1 MKKDQGFVGII
12 ILVIVGLALLKYF
25 INFDVFEAAD
35 SPQGQQTI
43 GYTAQILRTIWSYI
57 STPVSY
63 AWSQVAWPLLK
74 LFGTTLQAF
83 IHWSQTG
90 IAPSNSIF

>member
-1 MKKDQGFVGII
+1 MKRDKGFVGII
-12 ILVIVGLALLKYF
+12 ILVIIGLALLKYF
-25 INFDVFEAAD
+25 INFDIFAAAD
-35 SPQGQQTI
+35 STRGQETL
-43 GYTAQILRTIWSYI
+43 GYTAQILRTGWSYI

-90 IAPSNSIF
+90 VAPSNSIF